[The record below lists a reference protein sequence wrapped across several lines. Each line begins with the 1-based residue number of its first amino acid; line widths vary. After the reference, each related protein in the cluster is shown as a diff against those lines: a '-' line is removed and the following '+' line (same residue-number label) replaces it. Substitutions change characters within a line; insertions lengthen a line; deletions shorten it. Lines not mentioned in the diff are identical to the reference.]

1 MDGKIHSIES
11 FSTVDGPGI
20 RYVVFMQGC
29 NLRCKFCHN
38 PDTWCLETKNI
49 ITSDE
54 LVDKILRAK
63 VYFNQ
68 KGGVTFSGGEPLLQ
82 AEFLIEVCKK
92 LKENNIHI
100 TLDTA
105 GNFDKNNEKII
116 ELLQY
121 IDLVLFDIKHLDK
134 SIHKDLVG
142 VENNKI
148 LELLKYID
156 EMKINTWIRVVY
168 IPGITDQNDNIEKLK
183 VLINNLN
190 FVQKVEFLPY
200 HEMGKYKWDELKLKY
215 HLEDFRVSTDEEC
228 QKIEMYLNDELKNHN
243 I

>member
-1 MDGKIHSIES
+1 MEGKIHSIES

-38 PDTWCLETKNI
+38 PDTWCRETKNI
-49 ITSDE
+49 IKSDE

-68 KGGVTFSGGEPLLQ
+68 NGGVTFSGGEPLLQ
-82 AEFLIEVCKK
+82 AEFLIKVCKK
-92 LKENNIHI
+92 LKEHNIHI

-105 GNFDKNNEKII
+105 GNFDKNDDKII
-116 ELLQY
+116 ELLKY

-156 EMKINTWIRVVY
+156 EMKINKWIRVVY
-168 IPGITDQNDNIEKLK
+168 IPGITDKNDNIEKLK
-183 VLINNLN
+183 VLINNLD
-190 FVQKVEFLPY
+190 FVQKVEVLPY

-215 HLEDFRVSTDEEC
+215 HLNDYKIPTDEEC
-228 QKIEMYLNDELKNHN
+228 QKLNKYLNSVL
-243 I
+243 